1 MMALKQRHNWVTE
14 KSRQIQRDFLKI
26 NKKQNEMFQAVLQ
39 NSDRTENQYNFTSGL
54 RRGFTEYCIFNF
66 REAGYKASETGAL

>member
-1 MMALKQRHNWVTE
+1 
-14 KSRQIQRDFLKI
+14 
-26 NKKQNEMFQAVLQ
+26 MFQAVLQ